1 MLKIYLRN
9 ILRFLIV
16 VLFQFLVFENIQIGG
31 SFSPYVYIIFIL
43 LLPFETSGWVLLVTS
58 FLLGLSV
65 DLLLLTPGYHASAAT
80 FMAALRPFVLR
91 TLAPRDGYEPGT
103 FPRIYYYG
111 FLWFAKYALILVLAH
126 HFFLFFMEVFRMSF
140 FLLILTKTIIN
151 TIISSII
158 IILSQYFVF
167 RK

>member
-9 ILRFLIV
+9 IFRFLIV
-16 VLFQFLVFENIQIGG
+16 VLVQILVFENIQIGG
-31 SFSPYVYIIFIL
+31 SYSPYVYIIFII
-43 LLPFETSGWVLLVTS
+43 LLPFETSGWVLLVAS

-80 FMAALRPFVLR
+80 FMAAMRPIVLR

-103 FPRIYYYG
+103 FPRVFYYG
-111 FLWFAKYALILVLAH
+111 LIWFSKYVLILVLAH
-126 HFFLFFMEVFRMSF
+126 HFFLFFMEVFRLSF

-151 TIISSII
+151 TLISSII

-167 RK
+167 KK